1 MPAPRMGLG
10 RALLRTTCW
19 ALVGTTLVKA
29 TVLMQ
34 QEWAAPVVSVE
45 ESGLSLSLSFEE
57 DSRKS

>member
-1 MPAPRMGLG
+1 MGLG

-19 ALVGTTLVKA
+19 ALVGTALVKA

-34 QEWAAPVVSVE
+34 QKWAAPVVSVE